1 MGRRSRF
8 SAATPK
14 GEKTASRRP
23 DVWTIPLAL
32 RSRLDLDDDQRDTVR
47 ARLGRKLENFAGHI
61 ERVSV
66 RFEDANGPRGGVDA
80 VCRVKV
86 VLRALPSVVVEERDA
101 DALAALT
108 RAAEGAGRAV
118 RRALGRADRSEPRAV
133 RGAEKRGA
141 IAPRGVTGRDDDGSL
156 IGRRVGR
163 GKANL
168 ELALARPEKERRDVF
183 VDTAA
188 PGTSASDRRA
198 GYGATAARN
207 TKRNVAGMAAALED
221 SRTKPSRKSTRKSK
235 NRAKAATLIEL
246 NKAVLAVRSPQSRA
260 IRAKASRGKGGTKKR

>member
-1 MGRRSRF
+1 MARRIRF
-8 SAATPK
+8 SAAIPRA
-14 GEKTASRRP
+14 EKTASRRP
-23 DVWTIPLAL
+23 DVWTTPLAL
-32 RSRLDLDDDQRDTVR
+32 RSRLDLDEDQRATVR

-61 ERVSV
+61 DRVSV

-80 VCRVKV
+80 VSRVKV
-86 VLRALPSVVVEERDA
+86 GLRALPSVVVEERDA
-101 DALAALT
+101 DPLVALT
-108 RAAEGAGRAV
+108 RAADAAGRAV
-118 RRALGRADRSEPRAV
+118 RRALRRAGRSEPRAV
-133 RGAEKRGA
+133 RRAEKRRA
-141 IAPRGVTGRDDDGSL
+141 IAPHGVTGRDDDGSL

-163 GKANL
+163 GQANL

-207 TKRNVAGMAAALED
+207 TKRNTAGMAVALED

-235 NRAKAATLIEL
+235 NRARSATLIEL
-246 NKAVLAVRSPQSRA
+246 NKAVLALHSPKARA
-260 IRAKASRGKGGTKKR
+260 IRAKAWRGKGGIKKR